1 MPGRPNSAVVFLNSS
16 GAHRAAIPADA
27 PPETDR
33 YIYQVRFG
41 PERSVRD
48 ALVARLPPET
58 AQRWIQKSQDKTF
71 KR

>member
-1 MPGRPNSAVVFLNSS
+1 MPGRPNSAVVFLNST
-16 GAHRAAIPADA
+16 GAHRASIPADA

-41 PERSVRD
+41 PEASVRD
-48 ALVARLPPET
+48 ALIARLPAEK

-71 KR
+71 KG